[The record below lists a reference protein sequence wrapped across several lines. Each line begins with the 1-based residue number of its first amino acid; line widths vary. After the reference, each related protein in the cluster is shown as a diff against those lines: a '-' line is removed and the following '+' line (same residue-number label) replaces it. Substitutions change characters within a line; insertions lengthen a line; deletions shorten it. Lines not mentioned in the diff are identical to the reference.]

1 MKIGLDVMGGDF
13 APKATIAGA
22 IQALKEIPS
31 NDRIVLIGA
40 EEIIR
45 QELEAAGGNP
55 AEFIIVNAP
64 EVIGMAEHPTRAV
77 VQKPNSSISIGFYM
91 LKHSQIDAFASAGNS
106 GAMVVGS
113 IYSTGTIEGIIR
125 PCTSVLAPQEDGNVS
140 VLLDVGT
147 ITDAKPE
154 VMYQFGIL
162 GSIYA
167 HYVYKIENPRVGL
180 LNIGHEEEKG
190 NLLTQ
195 ASFALMKDSKDF
207 NFIGNIEGRDIFRDK
222 ADVIVCDGFTGN
234 VVLKLME
241 EVYRMLMKRGLR
253 DEYIDRM
260 NYENF
265 GGTPL
270 LGINSSVIVGHGI
283 SNDKAIKNMIILA
296 KEVHEVELS
305 KKIQQ
310 ALMKNSTINKD

>member
-13 APKATIAGA
+13 APKSTIVGA
-22 IQALKEIPS
+22 MQALKEITS
-31 NDRIVLIGA
+31 HDRIVLIGA
-40 EEIIR
+40 EEVMR

-55 AEFIIVNAP
+55 GDFIMVNAT
-64 EVIGMAEHPTRAV
+64 EAIGMAEPPTRAV
-77 VQKPNSSISIGFYM
+77 VQKPNSSISIGFHM
-91 LKHSQIDAFASAGNS
+91 LKHGHIDAFASAGNS

-113 IYSTGTIEGIIR
+113 MYSTGTIQGIIR
-125 PCTSVLAPQEDGNVS
+125 PCTSVLAPQENGGVS

-147 ITDAKPE
+147 ITDCKPE

-195 ASFALMKDSKDF
+195 ASFGFMKDSKDF
-207 NFIGNIEGRDIFRDK
+207 NFIGNIEGRDILRNK

-234 VVLKLME
+234 VILKLME
-241 EVYRMLMKRGLR
+241 SVYRMLVKKGFK

-260 NYENF
+260 NYENY

-310 ALMKNSTINKD
+310 ALLKNSTINKD